1 MPLRMGTC
9 GWSYDEWLGV
19 FYPSKDTSKLS
30 FYSRVF
36 RTAEVDSTFYDY
48 PKEKMVFGWSKYS
61 PLDFQFSLKIPQLI
75 THKKRLSLRL
85 GVEEDLQLF
94 LELLKPLANLNKI
107 GVLLVQLPPSL
118 SVDLDLLESF
128 LKILPADAFNF
139 AIEFRHESW
148 WNEETWKVLR
158 RYRVANT
165 TVDEPLLPPE
175 MVPTADVTY
184 VRWHGLGERVWY
196 DYRYSKEQISAWVPK
211 LKEALGRS
219 KEVYGYWNNHFHGY
233 AVLNSLEALELM
245 GMLTDEQREALKSVT
260 ARVDGKQKGL
270 LDY

>member
-19 FYPSKDTSKLS
+19 FYPSKDTPKLS
-30 FYSRVF
+30 YYSKVF
-36 RTAEVDSTFYDY
+36 KTAEVDSTFYDY
-48 PKEKMVFGWSKYS
+48 PNEKVVFGWSKYS
-61 PLDFQFSLKIPQLI
+61 PLDFQFSLKVPQLI

-85 GVEEDLQLF
+85 GVESDLDRF
-94 LELLKPLANLNKI
+94 LNLLKPLSSLNKI

-118 SVDLDLLESF
+118 SSDLELLESF
-128 LKILPADAFNF
+128 LRVLPADVFNF

-148 WNEETWKVLR
+148 WNEETWKLLR
-158 RYRVANT
+158 KYRVANT

-175 MVPTADVTY
+175 IVRTADFTY
-184 VRWHGLGERVWY
+184 VRWHGLGKRVWY
-196 DYRYSKEQISAWVPK
+196 DYRYSKEQISEWVPK
-211 LKEALGRS
+211 LKEALASS

-233 AVLNSLEALELM
+233 AVLNGLEAIELM
-245 GMLTDEQREALKSVT
+245 GMMTPEQKEALASVT
-260 ARVDGKQKGL
+260 ARVDGRQKGI